1 MLHSFTIIST
11 GGEFMERDEKKMEN
25 LFDITLIND
34 DEDISAIKAQPT
46 CQDCFIDFVSCDPT
60 KQDDD
65 CSINYA

>member
-1 MLHSFTIIST
+1 
-11 GGEFMERDEKKMEN
+11 MERDEKKMEN

-34 DEDISAIKAQPT
+34 DEDISAIKAEPPT

-60 KQDDD
+60 KQNDD